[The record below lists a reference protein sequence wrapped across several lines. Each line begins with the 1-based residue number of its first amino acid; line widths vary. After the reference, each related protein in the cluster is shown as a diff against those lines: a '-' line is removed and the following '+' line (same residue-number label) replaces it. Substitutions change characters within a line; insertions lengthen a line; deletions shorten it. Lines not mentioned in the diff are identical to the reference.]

1 MLACEWL
8 IVVLF
13 VVVVKQLLGKTMS
26 LSCECFI
33 VVWQLL
39 WQNHSPLS
47 VRCAMG
53 NVGKIIRNDFFERIP
68 SDTTQ
73 LGPSLHC

>member
-8 IVVLF
+8 FVVLF

-39 WQNHSPLS
+39 WQNTQLS
-47 VRCAMG
+47 VRFAMG
-53 NVGKIIRNDFFERIP
+53 NVCKIIRKDFFERVP
-68 SDTTQ
+68 SDTIQ